1 MMEFEFYWIE
11 VVLVISDEG
20 GLIGFEFFLLN
31 MSKDIVCGDY
41 GIIVENF
48 NDGVDKVN
56 LL

>member
-31 MSKDIVCGDY
+31 MSKNIVCGDY

>member
-31 MSKDIVCGDY
+31 MSKDIVCEDY